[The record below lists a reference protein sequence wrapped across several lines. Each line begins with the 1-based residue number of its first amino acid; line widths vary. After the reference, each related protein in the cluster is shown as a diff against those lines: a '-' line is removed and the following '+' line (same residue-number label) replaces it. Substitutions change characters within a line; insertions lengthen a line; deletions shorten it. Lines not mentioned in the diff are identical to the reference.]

1 MPEILQ
7 RKGFHRSNVSTR
19 LKQANLSRHIG
30 QDRQPLGDLRKA
42 RKPDRQSAGVRMPS
56 RRSCISFDLQLG
68 RVDLQIPML
77 SKEGTVY
84 SNWQSS
90 RRRDHTV
97 RGDRRA
103 S

>member
-7 RKGFHRSNVSTR
+7 WKGSHRSNVSTR
-19 LKQANLSRHIG
+19 LKQENLGRYVG

-42 RKPDRQSAGVRMPS
+42 TKPDRQSTGVRMPS

-68 RVDLQIPML
+68 RIGLHISVL

-84 SNWQSS
+84 SNW
-90 RRRDHTV
+90 
-97 RGDRRA
+97 
-103 S
+103 